1 MNVRFG
7 HWELRKRDAGNWE
20 LFHFGACVGRGSNKT
35 DGEPRWRSTGRY
47 YQANTFHLA
56 IEYAADWELRNH
68 DGDDTIEMAEYLH
81 FYCKKLERF
90 KTEFYESVHAD

>member
-7 HWELRKRDAGNWE
+7 DWELRKKDSNNWE
-20 LFHFGACVGRGSNKT
+20 LYHFGVLTGRGSNFT
-35 DGEPRWRSTGRY
+35 DGDPRWSTTGRF
-47 YQANTFHLA
+47 YQASTFHLA

-68 DGDDTIEMAEYLH
+68 DEEDTIEMAEYLH

-90 KTEFYESVHAD
+90 KTDFYAPVQAD